1 MSSAAQQLAPPERYG
16 RGGLA
21 LPPACQKE
29 YRSDTAGRRGC
40 LESETLSV
48 VRVPG
53 IAGAVVRFIRDY
65 RGQYLRLTDERLEH
79 IVRQHP
85 EAARLGVVAIED
97 ALRHPDAVI
106 VSPTAPDD
114 RLYYRRHTG
123 AYLGDKFLCVVVKS
137 VDAFV
142 VTAYVTARRKR
153 GVQVWP
159 ETT

>member
-1 MSSAAQQLAPPERYG
+1 MSRVRSPPERYG

-21 LPPACQKE
+21 LPPACPKE

-85 EAARLGVVAIED
+85 EAARLGVLAIED

-106 VSPTAPDD
+106 VSPAAPDD
-114 RLYYRRHTG
+114 RLYYRRHSG
-123 AYLGDKFLCVVVKS
+123 PDLGDKFLCVVVKS

-142 VTAYVTARRKR
+142 VTAYVTARQKK
-153 GVQVWP
+153 GVRVWP

>member
-1 MSSAAQQLAPPERYG
+1 MNAYPQ
-16 RGGLA
+16 
-21 LPPACQKE
+21 

-65 RGQYLRLTDERLEH
+65 RGQYLRLTDERLAH

-85 EAARLGVVAIED
+85 EAARLGVLAIED

-106 VSPTAPDD
+106 VSPAAPDD
-114 RLYYRRHTG
+114 RLYYRRHSG
-123 AYLGDKFLCVVVKS
+123 PDLGDKFLCVVVKS
-137 VDAFV
+137 VGAFV
-142 VTAYVTARRKR
+142 VTAYVTARQKK
-153 GVQVWP
+153 GVRVWP

>member
-1 MSSAAQQLAPPERYG
+1 
-16 RGGLA
+16 
-21 LPPACQKE
+21 
-29 YRSDTAGRRGC
+29 
-40 LESETLSV
+40 LSV

-85 EAARLGVVAIED
+85 EAARLGVLAIED

-106 VSPTAPDD
+106 VSPAAPDD
-114 RLYYRRHTG
+114 RLYYRRHSG
-123 AYLGDKFLCVVVKS
+123 SDPGDKFLCVVVKS

-142 VTAYVTARRKR
+142 VTAYVTARQKK
-153 GVQVWP
+153 GVRVWP
-159 ETT
+159 KTT

>member
-1 MSSAAQQLAPPERYG
+1 MSSAARQPPPERYG

-21 LPPACQKE
+21 LPPARPKE
-29 YRSDTAGRRGC
+29 YRSDTAGRREC

-48 VRVPG
+48 VRVPD

-85 EAARLGVVAIED
+85 EAARLGVLAIED

-106 VSPTAPDD
+106 VSPAAPDD
-114 RLYYRRHTG
+114 SLTT
-123 AYLGDKFLCVVVKS
+123 D
-137 VDAFV
+137 
-142 VTAYVTARRKR
+142 VTPARTWVTSSSALS
-153 GVQVWP
+153 
-159 ETT
+159 